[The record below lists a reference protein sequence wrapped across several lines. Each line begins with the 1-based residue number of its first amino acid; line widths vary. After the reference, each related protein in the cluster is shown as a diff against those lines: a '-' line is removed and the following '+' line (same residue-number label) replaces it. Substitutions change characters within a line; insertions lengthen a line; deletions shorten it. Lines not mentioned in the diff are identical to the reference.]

1 MYIRRIYIMLSEPPG
16 SLPSIDRAVLE
27 RTARLLRAHHAD
39 IARVVQRM
47 ESGEVGVVEVRTVI
61 ATLRALM
68 LDVTFDDSFA
78 PGDVAELSELFELWR
93 THLDRATE

>member
-1 MYIRRIYIMLSEPPG
+1 MLSEPPG
-16 SLPSIDRAVLE
+16 SLPPIDRAVLE
-27 RTARLLRAHHAD
+27 RTATLLGGSHAD
-39 IARVVQRM
+39 MAKVVRRM
-47 ESGEVGVVEVRTVI
+47 ETRGVSVVDVRAVV